1 MCQPMDNT
9 FDWGK
14 NDTSHQNIRNSMHVV
29 IPIQKTFHITECK
42 TNFAAEKQTQQ
53 CISLQQVF
61 PLNPA
66 EQSNVDISHAK

>member
-1 MCQPMDNT
+1 
-9 FDWGK
+9 
-14 NDTSHQNIRNSMHVV
+14 MHVV

-66 EQSNVDISHAK
+66 EQLNVGHLSCQVEN